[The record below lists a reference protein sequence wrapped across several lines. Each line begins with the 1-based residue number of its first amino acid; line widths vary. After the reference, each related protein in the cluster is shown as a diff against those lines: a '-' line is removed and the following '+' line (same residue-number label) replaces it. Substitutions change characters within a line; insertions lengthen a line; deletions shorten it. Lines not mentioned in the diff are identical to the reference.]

1 VLPKG
6 SLIVAF
12 SLLATVNYQS
22 AGADQRANVTLE
34 GGIGF
39 VQACGE
45 GVEASRF
52 VLTDLSGKKVE
63 LDFPGEIVAS
73 YGGAFELT
81 KRWARVEG
89 QRTPDGHI
97 WVTRFSPMPKR
108 LIPSQVQE
116 FE

>member
-12 SLLATVNYQS
+12 SLLATANYQS
-22 AGADQRANVTLE
+22 AGADQRPNVTLE

-39 VQACGE
+39 VQACGD

-73 YGGAFELT
+73 YGGAFELPSAGLGW
-81 KRWARVEG
+81 KGSARQMDMSGSRVS
-89 QRTPDGHI
+89 R
-97 WVTRFSPMPKR
+97 RC
-108 LIPSQVQE
+108 PSG
-116 FE
+116 